1 MVDRTP
7 RNEFDTLFDFVP
19 APMLV
24 VHSGG
29 VVEAANPSAREALPG
44 IRIGEATPV
53 HASRW
58 DEFMLYLASCVR
70 TTASIPGV
78 LFLRTK
84 EGGVERKACHGA
96 RTGFGGRTLVLL
108 HLDGSAL
115 DRRFGILS
123 AKLHVARRVMRER
136 MRRERQMQS
145 LLDERGRL
153 LSRMKDDAE
162 ARAAAES
169 ERDTVLNRLYTAGQ
183 DERRRLARDLHDHA
197 GQHLVAL
204 NFGLRR
210 LTSSL
215 TDPEALAE
223 TERLLGQA
231 LDIGQA
237 LRRVTLE
244 LRPAAL
250 DDFGVVT
257 ALRYLVA
264 EWSRTT
270 RITAELQVVG
280 REVALPTE
288 LSITLYR
295 LTQEAL
301 TNVAKHAGQPSDV
314 SVVLLFSPA
323 NLTLTVDDNG
333 VGFEADGASGLA
345 LVAQGK
351 LGLIGMRERMSLVG
365 GSLEL
370 ESSPGYGC
378 TVMARVRLD
387 KKGPDDA

>member
-1 MVDRTP
+1 
-7 RNEFDTLFDFVP
+7 
-19 APMLV
+19 MLIV
-24 VHSGG
+24 RSGG
-29 VVEAANPSAREALPG
+29 VVEAANPAALEALPG
-44 IRIGEATPV
+44 LRIGEAAPV

-58 DEFMLYLASCVR
+58 DEFMVYMVSCA
-70 TTASIPGV
+70 TTTVAIPGA
-78 LFLRTK
+78 LFLRTE
-84 EGGVERKACHGA
+84 EGGIERKACHGA
-96 RTGFGGRTLVLL
+96 RTRSGDRPHVLL

-136 MRRERQMQS
+136 MRRERQMQL

-153 LSRMKDDAE
+153 LTRLEEDAA
-162 ARAAAES
+162 ARGAAES

-215 TDPEALAE
+215 TDPEALAQ

-231 LDIGQA
+231 LDIEQA

-270 RITAELQVVG
+270 RIAAELQVVG

-288 LSITLYR
+288 LAITLYR
-295 LTQEAL
+295 MTQEAL

-314 SVVLLFSPA
+314 SVVLLFSLA
-323 NLTLTVDDNG
+323 HLTLTVDDNG
-333 VGFEADGASGLA
+333 VGFEVNGASGLA

-351 LGLIGMRERMSLVG
+351 LGLIGMRERMGLVG

-370 ESSPGYGC
+370 ESSPGHGC

-387 KKGPDDA
+387 ERAPDDV